1 MSASRQSPSNP
12 PLVFFFS
19 HLLMFFFVLYLLFP
33 SFSNCRL
40 ALALLLM
47 PKLSIAG
54 SVRIS
59 EVARLLADKG
69 YTFEPPKRSH
79 FSDQQRMDEIQN
91 ALEKLKKAEKRKK
104 YSRNHP
110 DKHSAQQ
117 SAKPSRWGKE
127 PTIKASA
134 TKSSK
139 NWWDP
144 QAQ

>member
-19 HLLMFFFVLYLLFP
+19 HLLMFFLFFT
-33 SFSNCRL
+33 SFFLFSNCRL

-91 ALEKLKKAEKRKK
+91 ALEKLKKAEKRKN
-104 YSRNHP
+104 YSKNHP
-110 DKHSAQQ
+110 EKYKAQQ

-127 PTIKASA
+127 PTNTAS
-134 TKSSK
+134 TNGSRK
-139 NWWDP
+139 NWWD
-144 QAQ
+144 Q

>member
-1 MSASRQSPSNP
+1 MS
-12 PLVFFFS
+12 
-19 HLLMFFFVLYLLFP
+19 
-33 SFSNCRL
+33 
-40 ALALLLM
+40 
-47 PKLSIAG
+47 KLSIAG

-91 ALEKLKKAEKRKK
+91 ALEKLKKAEKRKN
-104 YSRNHP
+104 YSKNHP
-110 DKHSAQQ
+110 EKYKAQQ

-127 PTIKASA
+127 PTNKASA

-144 QAQ
+144 QEQ

>member
-19 HLLMFFFVLYLLFP
+19 HLLMFFLGFTSFFL
-33 SFSNCRL
+33 FSNCRL

-69 YTFEPPKRSH
+69 YTFEPPQRSH
-79 FSDQQRMDEIQN
+79 FSDQQRMDDIQN
-91 ALEKLKKAEKRKK
+91 ALEKLKKAEKRTI

-127 PTIKASA
+127 PTSKSASGKMKGA
-134 TKSSK
+134 
-139 NWWDP
+139 
-144 QAQ
+144 

>member
-19 HLLMFFFVLYLLFP
+19 HLLMFFLFFT
-33 SFSNCRL
+33 SFFLFSNCRL

-69 YTFEPPKRSH
+69 YTFEPRKRSH
-79 FSDQQRMDEIQN
+79 FSDQQRMDEIQH
-91 ALEKLKKAEKRKK
+91 ALEKLKKAEKRKN
-104 YSRNHP
+104 YSKNHP
-110 DKHSAQQ
+110 EKYKAQQ

-127 PTIKASA
+127 PTNTAS
-134 TKSSK
+134 TNGSSK
-139 NWWDP
+139 NWWD
-144 QAQ
+144 Q

>member
-19 HLLMFFFVLYLLFP
+19 HLLMFFLFFT
-33 SFSNCRL
+33 SFFLFSNCRL

-91 ALEKLKKAEKRKK
+91 ALEKLKKAEKRKN
-104 YSRNHP
+104 YSKNHP
-110 DKHSAQQ
+110 EKYKAQQ

-127 PTIKASA
+127 PTNTAS
-134 TKSSK
+134 TNGSSK
-139 NWWDP
+139 NWWD
-144 QAQ
+144 Q

>member
-19 HLLMFFFVLYLLFP
+19 HLLMFFLFFT
-33 SFSNCRL
+33 SFFLFSNCRL

-69 YTFEPPKRSH
+69 YTFEPRKRSH
-79 FSDQQRMDEIQN
+79 VSDQQRMDEIQN
-91 ALEKLKKAEKRKK
+91 ALEKLKKAEKRKN
-104 YSRNHP
+104 YSKNHP
-110 DKHSAQQ
+110 EKYKAQQ

-127 PTIKASA
+127 PTNTAS
-134 TKSSK
+134 TNGSSK
-139 NWWDP
+139 NWWD
-144 QAQ
+144 Q

>member
-19 HLLMFFFVLYLLFP
+19 HLLMFFLFFT
-33 SFSNCRL
+33 SFSFFSNCRL

-91 ALEKLKKAEKRKK
+91 ALEKLKKAEKRKNYSKHHPEK
-104 YSRNHP
+104 Y
-110 DKHSAQQ
+110 KAQQ

-127 PTIKASA
+127 PTNTAS
-134 TKSSK
+134 TNGSSK
-139 NWWDP
+139 NWWD
-144 QAQ
+144 Q